1 MGSSSTTF
9 NPRSYQVEIF
19 EVAKQRNTITV
30 LETGAGKTM
39 IAVMLMEEFGKHL
52 NDGRDKRVMVFL
64 APTVHLVNQQ
74 FEVIRTHTGFNVAE
88 YYGSKGVD
96 EWNAKCWQKELDT
109 QDVMVMTP
117 QILLDA
123 LRNAFMTLDVI
134 SLLIFDE
141 CHRASG
147 CHPYTRIMKEFYHR
161 SDCKPTIFGMTASPV
176 IRKGVSSE
184 DCENQVSELEGI
196 LDSKI
201 YMVKDR
207 TELDTIVPLAK
218 VLNKFYHP
226 NKFLHED
233 LKLKLDSL
241 LVKAVKLGYISPKLY
256 ELLQIIQSFGG
267 TMQVLCL
274 IFVERIITAVVVE
287 RFMKKTCYSS
297 NFSISHLT
305 GGHSS
310 IHGLTPKIQKNTLDM
325 FRSGK
330 VNLLFTTDV
339 AEEGIDVHDC
349 SSVVRFDLPK
359 SVRSYVQSRGRA
371 RQNDSVYILMIERGN
386 TIQRNLLF
394 DIIRSEQSMMDAASH
409 RDPSAQIAK
418 ICHEA
423 ESKSYHV
430 KSTGASITPDSS
442 VSLIYKYCEK
452 LPRDRYYTPKP
463 NFYYF
468 INNGLYEWTLT
479 LPPNAALQRIVGP
492 ADQNSHV
499 AKQLLCFDA
508 CKKLHQKG
516 ALDDH
521 LLPLVEEPLDVD
533 LIVNKTECTSGA
545 GTTKRKELHGTTNIH
560 ALSGSWAH
568 KPNDIILQAYKLNF
582 YCDQETYS
590 DFVLLVESALD
601 DEVAQAKVELFLIP
615 NKLVKSSVFPCGK
628 VRLDADQVKK
638 AKLFHEFFFNGIFGR
653 LFTGSK
659 SSGVKREFLLNTK
672 SDSLWRTS
680 YMYLLLPLDPST
692 GLESDSLSISW
703 KAINDCVS
711 AVDFLRMTYLPD
723 GGCRTRNSLN
733 PSTSSSEEECKSP
746 DILHLANK
754 CVKLCNI
761 KDMVV
766 LAIHTGRIYS
776 VLDIVA
782 GFSAESPFDETSDT
796 VPSNLMKFTD
806 YFCTKYG
813 IVLQHPEQ
821 PLLRLK
827 QSHNPHNLLFSR
839 MPPELLVHVDVSVD
853 VIKSFYLLPSLMHR
867 LESLLL
873 ASQLRDEI
881 ACHPSDSHISS
892 SLILE
897 AITTLRCC
905 ENFSLERL
913 ELLGDSVLKY
923 TVSSSLYMR
932 FPEKHEGQLSARR
945 SQAVCNSTLHGLGT
959 YRNLQGYIRDGAF
972 DPRRWAAPGQLC
984 LHPVPCNCG
993 VDTSEVPLDNT
1004 FATEEKSTVVGKPCD
1019 RGHRWMCSKT
1029 ISDCVE
1035 ALIGAYYVGGGLIA
1049 AISLMKW
1056 LGIDAEFE
1064 QILVNEAIKSAPS
1077 CHLPILTEIETLEVK
1092 LRYKF
1097 NAKGLLL
1104 EAMTHASNEEGA
1116 PSYCYQR
1123 LEFLG
1128 DSVLDLLITW
1138 HLFQTHGDI
1147 DPGEMTDLRSA
1158 SVNNENFAQVVV
1170 RNNLHQHLQH
1180 SSGLLSQQIME
1191 YVQFLEKCDNK
1202 CTLLSHGASK
1212 GPKALGDILESIAGA
1227 ILIDVDLNLE
1237 KVWEIFK
1244 PLLSPIV
1251 TPDKLELPPLRELI
1265 ELCSWLGYCIKTKCT
1280 MKGDKTVAELSVQLK
1295 DDLLVRQGCE
1305 SKRKTAKAEAAL
1317 HLLEDLKVTLSV
1329 SMQKGGPRNALF
1341 GLCKTEQWPL
1351 PSFKATEET
1360 SNFVSRITL
1369 HIPNLRVIELV
1380 GGQRGDKK
1388 GSQDSAAL
1396 VMLYELEK
1404 LGFCN
1409 IDKV

>member
-39 IAVMLMEEFGKHL
+39 ITVMLMEEFGKHL
-52 NDGRDKRVMVFL
+52 NDGRDKRVM
-64 APTVHLVNQQ
+64 Q

-123 LRNAFMTLDVI
+123 LRNAFMTLD
-134 SLLIFDE
+134 
-141 CHRASG
+141 
-147 CHPYTRIMKEFYHR
+147 EFYHR

-176 IRKGVSSE
+176 IRKGMSSE
-184 DCENQVSELEGI
+184 KDCENQVSELEGI

-241 LVKAVKLGYISPKLY
+241 LVKFDASLAELQEKDVNQFRDTDDILKATRKRLSNCHATILYCLQDLG
-256 ELLQIIQSFGG
+256 II
-267 TMQVLCL
+267 CA
-274 IFVERIITAVVVE
+274 IE
-287 RFMKKTCYSS
+287 
-297 NFSISHLT
+297 
-305 GGHSS
+305 
-310 IHGLTPKIQKNTLDM
+310 
-325 FRSGK
+325 

-409 RDPSAQIAK
+409 RDPSAHTAK
-418 ICHEA
+418 VCHEA

-521 LLPLVEEPLDVD
+521 LLPLVEEPLDAD
-533 LIVNKTECTSGA
+533 LIVNKKECSSGA
-545 GTTKRKELHGTTNIH
+545 GTTKRKELHGTTNVH

-590 DFVLLVESALD
+590 EFVLLVESALD

-672 SDSLWRTS
+672 SDSLWSTS
-680 YMYLLLPLDPST
+680 YMYLLLPLDSST

-703 KAINDCVS
+703 KAINDCAS

-723 GGCRTRNSLN
+723 GGCRTRSLLN
-733 PSTSSSEEECKSP
+733 PGTSSSEEECKP
-746 DILHLANK
+746 QIYYIWL
-754 CVKLCNI
+754 
-761 KDMVV
+761 
-766 LAIHTGRIYS
+766 TRRIYS

-782 GFSAESPFDETSDT
+782 GFSAESPFDEASDT

-827 QSHNPHNLLFSR
+827 QSHNPHNLLFSKCQYEGDKTTLLEKEQIHSR

-853 VIKSFYLLPSLMHR
+853 
-867 LESLLL
+867 
-873 ASQLRDEI
+873 
-881 ACHPSDSHISS
+881 
-892 SLILE
+892 
-897 AITTLRCC
+897 
-905 ENFSLERL
+905 
-913 ELLGDSVLKY
+913 
-923 TVSSSLYMR
+923 
-932 FPEKHEGQLSARR
+932 
-945 SQAVCNSTLHGLGT
+945 
-959 YRNLQGYIRDGAF
+959 GYIRDGAF

-984 LHPVPCNCG
+984 LRPVPCNCG

-1004 FATEEKSTVVGKPCD
+1004 FATAEKSTVVGKPCD

-1035 ALIGAYYVGGGLIA
+1035 ALIGAYYVGGGLTA

-1056 LGIDAEFE
+1056 LGIDSEFE
-1064 QILVNEAIKSAPS
+1064 QILVNEAIKRAPS
-1077 CHLPILTEIETLEVK
+1077 CCLPKLTEIETLEVK
-1092 LRYKF
+1092 LGYKF

-1170 RNNLHQHLQH
+1170 RKNLHQHLQH

-1212 GPKALGDILESIAGA
+1212 GPKALGDMLESIAGA

-1251 TPDKLELPPLRELI
+1251 TPDKIELPPLRELI

-1280 MKGDKTVAELSVQLK
+1280 MKGDRTVAELSVQLK

-1317 HLLEDLKVTLSV
+1317 HLLEDLKERGLSHSQYVSKRKQLENKPIDGSSISELEANTSTSKEDDEFVEVGPLKKQKIISANEQKMTGASLPAVPPTNSLLHNEQLILDESSQKTSHPMISNPVTLSV

-1341 GLCKTEQWPL
+1341 GLCKTKQWPL

-1360 SNFVSRITL
+1360 SKSLIEIGEGSERRKGFNIFVSRITL

-1396 VMLYELEK
+1396 IMLYELEK

-1409 IDKV
+1409 IDKCLKEKLE